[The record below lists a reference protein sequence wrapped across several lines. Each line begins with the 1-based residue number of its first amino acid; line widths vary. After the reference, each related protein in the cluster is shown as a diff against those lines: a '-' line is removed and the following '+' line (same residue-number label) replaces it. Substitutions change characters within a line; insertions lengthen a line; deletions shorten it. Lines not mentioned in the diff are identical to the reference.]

1 MASEETEL
9 KEQLEVASQL
19 LDDSVN
25 PWRITCSQRKG
36 VIDSL
41 QEQTEESSEEHLE
54 EPEAKSSSES
64 ETYEGLRNLFLTLP
78 EPEPEMSTSG
88 AAAPDV
94 KPKEETTDE
103 DWATMIATSVI
114 DAMTNKKNETDK
126 TLLPDKWKIM
136 EQLKMFPEDDDN
148 VEKRKIAEETWSSFK
163 SRFQATWQ
171 PINVAREAQMKIK
184 DLRMKNRVDNYVHD
198 FQLLALETGYYDKVL
213 IKIFRE
219 GLPTSLQD
227 KLMLRLEGAPTTID
241 EWYQLAIQYD
251 NQYKFVMATKKRRV
265 PKEPIKLKIVQKEK
279 EVVIS

>member
-1 MASEETEL
+1 MPPRAHLMASEETEL

-41 QEQTEESSEEHLE
+41 QEQTEESSEEHSE
-54 EPEAKSSSES
+54 EPEAKSLSES

-114 DAMTNKKNETDK
+114 DAMTNKKDETDK
-126 TLLPDKWKIM
+126 TLLPDVYEGNHKDTRGFLLD
-136 EQLKMFPEDDDN
+136 LKLYFKMNPAKSKCFFFPAF
-148 VEKRKIAEETWSSFK
+148 RAEPRNGK
-163 SRFQATWQ
+163 SW
-171 PINVAREAQMKIK
+171 N
-184 DLRMKNRVDNYVHD
+184 N
-198 FQLLALETGYYDKVL
+198 
-213 IKIFRE
+213 
-219 GLPTSLQD
+219 
-227 KLMLRLEGAPTTID
+227 
-241 EWYQLAIQYD
+241 
-251 NQYKFVMATKKRRV
+251 
-265 PKEPIKLKIVQKEK
+265 
-279 EVVIS
+279 